1 MSRLPSTRS
10 VLAASALAFGLP
22 FAAYVQAAD
31 DSARPEFAR
40 AHAMKAGA
48 HGAMHHGG
56 GEHFGGGRA
65 MMRGL
70 DLTEEQR
77 DKLFALRHAQ
87 APEMRAKMKEIRQS
101 RRALRELTMS
111 DQYDEAKAQAL
122 ADQGAKAMG
131 EVAMLRAKMGNAFYK
146 VLTPAQ
152 REKLKQ
158 RMAKRGH
165 GGGHFDRHGGP
176 GKGQHGM
183 GDHHGKGRS
192 GMGGPVDAE
201 SGRAPRS

>member
-1 MSRLPSTRS
+1 MSRTPSTRS
-10 VLAASALAFGLP
+10 VLAASALAFALP
-22 FAAYVQAAD
+22 
-31 DSARPEFAR
+31 SPPTCRRPMTCPPR
-40 AHAMKAGA
+40 VRLPAHAMKAGA

-77 DKLFALRHAQ
+77 DKLVCPASCPGAGNACEDEGDPAESL
-87 APEMRAKMKEIRQS
+87 
-101 RRALRELTMS
+101 ALRELTMS

-158 RMAKRGH
+158 RMAATATVVVISTATAVRE
-165 GGGHFDRHGGP
+165 RANTAWEIIMA
-176 GKGQHGM
+176 KGVRAW
-183 GDHHGKGRS
+183 K
-192 GMGGPVDAE
+192 
-201 SGRAPRS
+201 SGRRRERSCTA